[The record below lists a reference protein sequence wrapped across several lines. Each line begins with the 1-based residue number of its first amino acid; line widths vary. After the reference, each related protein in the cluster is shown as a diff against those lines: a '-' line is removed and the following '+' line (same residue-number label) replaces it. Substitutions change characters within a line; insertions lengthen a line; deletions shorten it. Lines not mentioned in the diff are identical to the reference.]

1 MRKFLATFLAVLLI
15 FLGTAALSNATKKV
29 KAHEQV
35 VIEKIATMGRKKSKA
50 SKKNKAPKEYGVR
63 MEITTSTGIGKT
75 DVSIAI
81 PENKPGTAVPLT
93 LGLGVTNNTSQ
104 TFPFLNGTF
113 IPEIVAPDG
122 EVLKP
127 LEPINKPSGSQ
138 RYHWLLIPPGQKR
151 GFPLRAKLYWQNNL
165 LKLSIPTKPHIW
177 GSTVTDEDI
186 WVFEA
191 LKSGTYQIRFIYE
204 TPNTEVL
211 LSEPEINQLTEL
223 GQIYTQKL
231 ETSFVKIQ
239 LIQPTESDKNAIEVD
254 GIRFETFLPQK
265 VLTIPKKE
273 PGSSG
278 SIPLAGLSITNN
290 TSNPI
295 RFINDL
301 NPEMVNADGQILFR
315 GYFSDWLR
323 PIEESDLVLVMPG
336 KEITFFY
343 EAVIW
348 YQEEDKFELVLSIG
362 DGGSHTFEITE
373 LGNYK
378 IQLNYI
384 NKTAETKVYDQEIRE
399 RKSIENI
406 WTGMVITPLKEFNL
420 VRS

>member
-1 MRKFLATFLAVLLI
+1 MRKFLATFLAVVLI
-15 FLGTAALSNATKKV
+15 LLGTTALSNSTKQV
-29 KAHEQV
+29 KAHEQL
-35 VIEKIATMGRKKSKA
+35 ITEKITTMGRKKSKK

-63 MEITTSTGIGKT
+63 MEIKTSTGIGKT
-75 DVSIAI
+75 DVSVAI

-93 LGLGVTNNTSQ
+93 LGIDITNNTSQ

-138 RYHWLLIPPGQKR
+138 RHHWLLMPPRQKR

-165 LKLSIPTKPHIW
+165 LKLSIPTKPHYW
-177 GSTVTDEDI
+177 GVTVTDEDI

-191 LKSGTYQIRFIYE
+191 LKPGTYQIRFIYE

-211 LSEPEINQLTEL
+211 LSEPEINQLTKL
-223 GQIYTQKL
+223 GQFYTQEL

-239 LIQPTESDKNAIEVD
+239 FIQPTESDKNAIEVN

-278 SIPLAGLSITNN
+278 LIPLAGLSITNN

-295 RFINDL
+295 RFRNSL

-323 PIEESDLVLVMPG
+323 QNEEYDFVLAMPG

-343 EAVIW
+343 EALVW
-348 YQEEDKFELVLSIG
+348 YREEDKFELVLEIG
-362 DGGSHTFEITE
+362 NGGSHTFEITE
-373 LGNYK
+373 LGNYQ
-378 IQLNYI
+378 IQLNYV
-384 NKTAETKVYDQEIRE
+384 NKTAETKVYDEKIEQW
-399 RKSIENI
+399 KSIENI
-406 WTGMVITPLKEFNL
+406 WTGMVITPLKEFSL
-420 VRS
+420 VRP